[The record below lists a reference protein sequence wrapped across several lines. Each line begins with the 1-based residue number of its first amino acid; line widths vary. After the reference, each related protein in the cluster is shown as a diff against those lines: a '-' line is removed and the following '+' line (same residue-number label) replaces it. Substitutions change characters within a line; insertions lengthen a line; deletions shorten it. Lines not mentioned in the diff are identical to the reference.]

1 MTKPMLLRL
10 ASLLALVW
18 IVTAIA
24 AWLIVDPSDNLVAAR
39 GGRGGARS
47 VEDLAPR
54 DLHPAA
60 KTLEKV
66 ALWGIRRDGSA
77 GQPGAAKKTEEK
89 PLEWRVIA
97 LVAKTDE
104 KYLLV
109 RIAGQPSNGQGKR
122 KPARR
127 PTGDAYPGQNVRRG
141 KCRRRRR
148 NGYPEFLA
156 YF

>member
-18 IVTAIA
+18 IVTAMT

-109 RIAGQPSNGQGKR
+109 RIAGQPSKMVKENENLPDG
-122 KPARR
+122 RR
-127 PTGDAYPGQNVRRG
+127 VTRIQAKMYAVENADGAEETVILN
-141 KCRRRRR
+141 
-148 NGYPEFLA
+148 F
-156 YF
+156 

>member
-18 IVTAIA
+18 IVTAMA

-109 RIAGQPSNGQGKR
+109 RIAGQPSKMVKENENLPDG
-122 KPARR
+122 RR
-127 PTGDAYPGQNVRRG
+127 VTRIQAKMYAVENADGAEETVILN
-141 KCRRRRR
+141 
-148 NGYPEFLA
+148 F
-156 YF
+156 